1 MIPIRIDGPA
11 VEPVSLAE
19 ARVFLRLDDDDTHEN
34 DLVLALIQAGRLLLE
49 SATRLIFI
57 TQNWRLTLPRISGQ
71 GVEHREIRLPL
82 APIIAIT
89 QVRALD
95 EDGAAQT
102 VDPAFYRLRPGAV
115 PPLLVLTDGFPG
127 SPGGIEIDLEAGFG
141 PDASH
146 VPAPLRQAL
155 RMLVAR
161 WFEQRGDGEEPAST
175 ELPADVAL
183 MIAPYRHLRLQ

>member
-57 TQNWRLTLPRISGQ
+57 AQNWRLTLPRMSRQ
-71 GVEHREIRLPL
+71 GINWREIRLPL

-89 QVRALD
+89 EVRAFD
-95 EDGAAQT
+95 EDGMAQT
-102 VDPAFYRLRPGAV
+102 VDSAHYRLRPGAV
-115 PPLLVLTDGFPG
+115 PPLLMLTDGFPG
-127 SPGGIEIDLEAGFG
+127 APGGIEIDLEAGFG
-141 PDASH
+141 PDASQ
-146 VPAPLRQAL
+146 VPAPIRQAL

-161 WFEQRGDGEEPAST
+161 WFEERGDGQEPAST

>member
-19 ARVFLRLDDDDTHEN
+19 ARVFLRLDNDDTHEN

>member
-49 SATRLIFI
+49 SATRLIFV
-57 TQNWRLTLPRISGQ
+57 TQNWRLTLSRISGQ
-71 GVEHREIRLPL
+71 GVEHHEIRLPL

-95 EDGAAQT
+95 EEGAAQT
-102 VDPAFYRLRPGAV
+102 VDPALYRLRPGAV

-127 SPGGIEIDLEAGFG
+127 APGGIEIDLEAGFG
-141 PDASH
+141 PDASQCTGLRCDRH
-146 VPAPLRQAL
+146 CGCWWPAGSSSAATAGSRHPPSCLPILR
-155 RMLVAR
+155 
-161 WFEQRGDGEEPAST
+161 
-175 ELPADVAL
+175 
-183 MIAPYRHLRLQ
+183 

>member
-1 MIPIRIDGPA
+1 MNPIRIDGPA

-19 ARVFLRLDDDDTHEN
+19 ARAFLRLDDDDTHEN
-34 DLVLALIQAGRLLLE
+34 DLVQALIEAGRLLLE

-57 TQNWRLTLPRISGQ
+57 TQSWRLTLPRIRGQ
-71 GVEHREIRLPL
+71 GFEHREIRLPL

-89 QVRALD
+89 QVRTFD
-95 EDGAAQT
+95 EDGTAQT
-102 VDPAFYRLRPGAV
+102 VDPTLYRLRPGAV

-127 SPGGIEIDLEAGFG
+127 APGGVEIDLEAGFG
-141 PDASH
+141 PDASQ
-146 VPAPLRQAL
+146 VPAPIRQAL

-161 WFEQRGDGEEPAST
+161 WFEERGDGQEPASI